1 MLVKPTWASAKGV
14 ASPPM
19 ELLSYEFAQRALVG
33 ALLIGLL
40 APLVGVFLVQRRLA
54 LLGDGVGHIA
64 ITGVGLALLFS
75 WSPLPIALSIAV
87 LGALFIELLRDRSRV
102 AADVAIAV
110 VFYGGLALGV
120 LLVSL
125 SPSGASTKLNTY
137 LFGSLST
144 VSTSDLI
151 TLGAITLAI
160 AVVVLLWGR
169 QFFVSGLDPEVAK
182 VQQIPVR
189 ALSVAL
195 SVMAAATVVVGMRVV
210 GLLLVSG
217 IMILPVAAASQFGRS
232 FFATMGWALAIG
244 VGCAIG
250 GLYFSFEVDVPPG
263 PSIILAALT
272 IFILAVS
279 WRLIRHV
286 RVGNS

>member
-272 IFILAVS
+272 VFILAVS

>member
-1 MLVKPTWASAKGV
+1 
-14 ASPPM
+14 M

-169 QFFVSGLDPEVAK
+169 QFFVSGLDPEVAQ

-286 RVGNS
+286 RVGNP

>member
-1 MLVKPTWASAKGV
+1 MLTSALGLERARSSV
-14 ASPPM
+14 D
-19 ELLSYEFAQRALVG
+19 LLSYEFAQRALVG
-33 ALLIGLL
+33 ALLIGVL

-75 WSPLPIALSIAV
+75 WSPLPVALVFAV
-87 LGALFIELLRDRSRV
+87 LGALFIELLRDKSRV

-120 LLVSL
+120 MLVSL
-125 SPSGASTKLNTY
+125 SPSGASTQLNTY

-144 VSTSDLI
+144 VSNVDLL
-151 TLGAITLAI
+151 TLGVMTLVI
-160 AVVVLLWGR
+160 ALVIVLWGR
-169 QFFVSGLDPEVAK
+169 QLFISGLDPEVAK

-189 ALSVAL
+189 ALGVAL

-232 FFATMGWALAIG
+232 FFTTIGWGVAIG
-244 VGCAIG
+244 VTCALG
-250 GLYFSFEVDVPPG
+250 GLYLSFEVDVPPG
-263 PSIILAALT
+263 PSIILGALIIFIVAAL
-272 IFILAVS
+272 
-279 WRLIRHV
+279 WRFV
-286 RVGNS
+286 RQARLRQA